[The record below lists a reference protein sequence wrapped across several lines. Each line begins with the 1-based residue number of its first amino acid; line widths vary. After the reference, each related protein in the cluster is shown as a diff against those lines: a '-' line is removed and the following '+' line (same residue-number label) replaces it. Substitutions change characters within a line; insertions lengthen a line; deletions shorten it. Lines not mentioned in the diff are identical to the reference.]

1 MENKPTA
8 PPPFGEAFL
17 WRPSCPEGIGLPL
30 ALSALSVALWT
41 ASLFLTAYV
50 VSIGPLTHTP
60 SVWLGY
66 DVLLQ
71 GLLSPLVLLGSP
83 FLPPAPLAVPANWI
97 IVRGL
102 SNFKK
107 THAKPVVSMARF
119 WFVHLSLLALSLS
132 ALAPTNLTVGP
143 SVYIWFASLLI
154 MTSAN
159 YCAYCRQHAA
169 QSKALGKASATARIY
184 LEHLASSAREEDGG
198 TGLLARETSYA
209 GILRQSLD
217 ETGEAA
223 LVSLMELNAHPHAP
237 SHHSKVLASLLLCIG
252 DRRFASALA
261 QVSGPS
267 RGEVIYS
274 IESAEPGLLLF
285 FPQTA
290 KFETA
295 A

>member
-1 MENKPTA
+1 MESRHA
-8 PPPFGEAFL
+8 SPPSFGDAFF
-17 WRPSCPEGIGLPL
+17 WCPPCSERVGLPP
-30 ALSALSVALWT
+30 ALSALSFALWT

-50 VSIGPLTHTP
+50 VSIGPRTHTP

-66 DVLLQ
+66 DVLWQ

-83 FLPPAPLAVPANWI
+83 FLPPAPLAVLANWI
-97 IVRGL
+97 IVRGF

-107 THAKPVVSMARF
+107 TRMKPVVSMARF

-132 ALAPTNLTVGP
+132 AFAPTNLTVGP
-143 SVYIWFASLLI
+143 SVYVWFASLLI

-159 YCAYCRQHAA
+159 YCALRHLLAA
-169 QSKALGKASATARIY
+169 QSKALGEAAATARIY
-184 LEHLASSAREEDGG
+184 LESLASSAQEEDGAACRP
-198 TGLLARETSYA
+198 TRETSYA
-209 GILRQSLD
+209 GILRRSLD
-217 ETGEAA
+217 ETGEAD
-223 LVSLMELNAHPHAP
+223 LVSLMELNARPPAP
-237 SHHSKVLASLLLCIG
+237 SHHSKVLASLLLCLG

-261 QVSGPS
+261 RVSGAP

-290 KFETA
+290 KFETVA
-295 A
+295 